1 MKANIQAMSQQE
13 FDFTMILTGV
23 TDFDD
28 GIIDALCGAGCD
40 DATVAQRYGRVYV
53 TFSRRA
59 DSLEDAVVSAISDI
73 KNAGIGAGVLRVDTC
88 NLVTKAEIAR
98 RIGRSRQLVG
108 QYISGQRGPGGFP
121 PPACHIADGHPL
133 WYWCEVAFWLSENDI
148 IKPDDS
154 RDATVIGAINS
165 ILELEYFRTTAPE
178 MTQGLLRKSDLCKTI
193 GAENDVAAETC

>member
-1 MKANIQAMSQQE
+1 MSQQE
-13 FDFTMILTGV
+13 FDFTMILTGL

-28 GIIDALCGAGCD
+28 DIIDALCAAGCD

-59 DSLEDAVVSAISDI
+59 DALEDAVVSAISDI
-73 KNAGIGAGVLRVDTC
+73 TNAGIGAGVLRVDTC

-98 RIGRSRQLVG
+98 RIGRTRQLVG

-121 PPACHIADGHPL
+121 PPACRIAEGHPL

-165 ILELEYFRTTAPE
+165 ILELEYFRTNAPE
-178 MTQGLLRKSDLCKTI
+178 MTQGLLRKSDLCKTVC
-193 GAENDVAAETC
+193 AENDVAAETG